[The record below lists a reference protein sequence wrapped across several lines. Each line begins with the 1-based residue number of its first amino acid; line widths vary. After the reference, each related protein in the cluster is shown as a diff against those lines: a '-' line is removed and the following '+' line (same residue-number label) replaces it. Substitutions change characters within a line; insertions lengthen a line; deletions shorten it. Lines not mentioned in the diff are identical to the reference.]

1 MFKTNALGMKLS
13 LSSSFIIWVRTDKTS
28 AVDLKE
34 WNLYCLLLR
43 RWFLIRWLTTS
54 LLITMSEFANDTKE
68 AEEVILW
75 GKWTLTSILENRVN
89 GWQLLQT
96 WVTFLFKQQLNNFIN
111 IGDKTNQI
119 FWGVW
124 KLPKLR

>member
-13 LSSSFIIWVRTDKTS
+13 LSSSFIIWVITDKTS